1 MATVRMTTRPGR
13 SSTIDTVFPSI
24 WNRPAAASRAGAGAW
39 SALAMATR
47 PETARSCAKS
57 NNTRSLAS
65 RWATHAGQYLRAQPF
80 GNLDGRQADT
90 PRSAANK
97 HGFAFLVLGAVD
109 QREIG
114 GLVDQP
120 HSCSGGIWHV
130 VWDDIDLV
138 RAHDCL
144 LSKGAILD
152 L

>member
-1 MATVRMTTRPGR
+1 
-13 SSTIDTVFPSI
+13 
-24 WNRPAAASRAGAGAW
+24 
-39 SALAMATR
+39 MATR

-120 HSCSGGIWHV
+120 HSCRGDRKSVVEGKRVSVRVDSGGRRI
-130 VWDDIDLV
+130 I
-138 RAHDCL
+138 
-144 LSKGAILD
+144 KK
-152 L
+152 